1 MVSILLTA
9 WEVFP
14 FPHQT
19 FSELRYEKE
28 DSFQFFWQRK
38 THSGQ
43 TETDIN
49 ISSCVVGSCL
59 PFLAGFSVALFQP
72 YSSWKANLQAPKE
85 RKAWRRSEAWMS
97 LPAKPCLVLSPWVGL
112 GVSPLVYSALIEQ
125 LICLVLQHFAGGSR
139 RCWYLRE
146 AIHTQQAWD
155 TGHAYAA

>member
-1 MVSILLTA
+1 MKRLIGALNTKSLVGRNIMSYTSLIRAGLISPSLHSGDYRSINNSYHGIHLA
-9 WEVFP
+9 NCMRNIP

-38 THSGQ
+38 THSEQ

-72 YSSWKANLQAPKE
+72 YSSWKANLQAAKE
-85 RKAWRRSEAWMS
+85 SKAWRRSEA
-97 LPAKPCLVLSPWVGL
+97 
-112 GVSPLVYSALIEQ
+112 
-125 LICLVLQHFAGGSR
+125 
-139 RCWYLRE
+139 
-146 AIHTQQAWD
+146 
-155 TGHAYAA
+155 